1 MARFARN
8 KVVRSVDTK
17 ERERDRER
25 KREGKAPQ
33 KTSYLFPLISSL
45 SLSLFK
51 TLNIHIGKKRSKFLE
66 RIFKTK
72 PCHHGCTTTSVVC
85 KEERRNKEKW
95 TRQPP
100 AETTRR
106 RSRKNEE
113 EKKPRGRKR
122 GKNTKRLGSRTACE
136 KKICGFCARRRR
148 VKFSKLARCFRLN
161 SSLETAIGRRRRRP
175 LTDRNR

>member
-8 KVVRSVDTK
+8 FVRSVDAK
-17 ERERDRER
+17 ERERQRE
-25 KREGKAPQ
+25 KKGGKSAH
-33 KTSYLFPLISSL
+33 KIRIFFPSDFL
-45 SLSLFK
+45 SLSLFSQ
-51 TLNIHIGKKRSKFLE
+51 TLNTWDIFFSKVKREEKKS
-66 RIFKTK
+66 
-72 PCHHGCTTTSVVC
+72 CHDGWNTTSVVEC
-85 KEERRNKEKW
+85 VKKRAKKQKEKW

>member
-1 MARFARN
+1 LF
-8 KVVRSVDTK
+8 VPWT
-17 ERERDRER
+17 R
-25 KREGKAPQ
+25 KRERETEREKKGGKSST
-33 KTSYLFPLISSL
+33 KNIVSFPSDFL
-45 SLSLFK
+45 SLSLFFK

-106 RSRKNEE
+106 RSRKNDE
-113 EKKPRGRKR
+113 EKKPRGRRR
-122 GKNTKRLGSRTACE
+122 GKNTKRLGSRT
-136 KKICGFCARRRR
+136 RRR
-148 VKFSKLARCFRLN
+148 VKRKYAAFVR
-161 SSLETAIGRRRRRP
+161 G
-175 LTDRNR
+175 DV